1 MSNVDTHRRAA
12 DMFNSRDWDGIAADL
27 ADNCEFVDHARGVT
41 VKGRQQCLEMQ
52 REWATAF
59 PDARITSP
67 RYVDGGSTTVLTFTG
82 VGRND
87 GPLGPFPATGNKATT
102 EYCEVREYD
111 ADGKVVR
118 SDLYYDQLTLLE
130 QLGHMQVP
138 ADF

>member
-1 MSNVDTHRRAA
+1 MSNLDTHRRAA

-41 VKGRQQCLEMQ
+41 VKGRQQCLAIEQ
-52 REWATAF
+52 EWATAF

-87 GPLGPFPATGNKATT
+87 GPLGAFPATGNKATT
-102 EYCEVREYD
+102 EFCELREYD
-111 ADGKVVR
+111 VDGKVVR